1 MADNTK
7 LLGVLTQD
15 GTKAQKTI
23 KDVNDALKTLG
34 KGVNLDLSNIVSSKV
49 NSRLSELKKQIDEVS
64 KAATKMKAPELSQ
77 IKEATQKLQ
86 EYYRAR
92 AELFKATDTRDVDRI
107 SAKIKQLETDMEK
120 YSDAVKSQAEN
131 TKAVLKA
138 QEAYEKTVAE
148 TNKKTSQ
155 EVLKTKEE
163 TAKKEEELINKQ
175 TQMQLSALEMQ
186 AQKAREYGQ
195 QKEQELQKYLE
206 SEQRAAEEQK
216 RIQEAQAKYNVDA
229 LNQQRADREAYIQW
243 WGKALAEQEKEA
255 LKQQNDLYQKV
266 VEKRLEIIQL
276 ENQLNSASG
285 PNAKNTIQQQLNE
298 ARAAYDQYNMSV
310 RQKVETDGK
319 VVQAL
324 QNQQLANA
332 KQLDKTLEDL
342 EAKARQ
348 RAEEI
353 QRLSERWGNQI
364 ATKIGQFSLSMIR
377 DYWNGAIEYAS
388 SYYDKLNEIRTITG
402 KTEEEANRMGKN
414 LRKLAKEMSVTS
426 TELSQAAV
434 TFYRQGLSDAE
445 VNKRLEWVTKYA
457 KLAKIDFE
465 SAAEQITASSNA
477 MSKDIQG
484 DVQRVVD
491 VFLYLGDSAATSGE
505 EIGKAMQ
512 KASASATEFGL
523 SFEWLG
529 SYIATVSEQTRQAP
543 ESIGNAFN
551 SMMARMHSIK
561 QKGFNEEDATKIND
575 VAKALKNINV
585 ELLDSDGNWRKM
597 SDIYS
602 EIASQWDKLDG
613 KTKSYLATVMAGTRQ
628 QNVFFALMNDMS
640 KGIEGGSRAWELYT
654 GAMNAAGTASQKY
667 AVYEESVTAAQDRM
681 KASLEELYS
690 VMQAGPIKDFYN
702 ALSWVID
709 GLARFG
715 TVSVVLPAIAAG
727 ATAQY
732 VATTKFGSGVFA
744 LGNILNAT
752 KAAFMTHP
760 IFAAATIAVGVA
772 ALAGVV
778 GGIIG
783 LFDSSNEKIEE
794 ANEKID
800 TAKTKIE
807 EYQQAQENLR
817 TVNDKLNS
825 GLGLTKEEISDYN
838 KLLDDVSKISPTAKK
853 VVDELRDGVISQKD
867 AYVELNKVLGE
878 NIEKQKEQMRF
889 GAREKLG
896 NYNFKTDDN
905 KNSIMLSRS
914 KFNSSINSAK
924 ARGLVDPLN
933 PWSDKN
939 SDYIKALTRSQANA
953 YSTIEKMAYQN
964 LIDYLKKYEKSSI
977 EEFNNALND
986 YFKQA
991 ETVAQD
997 ALKTEAQ
1004 SLIDSAILLV
1014 DQEMTGVQKGYLTQR
1029 LWDYLLDE
1037 NGMIPAEQMDNFA
1050 SFLLHSVNV
1059 IANDIL
1065 NNTTSSSNRRGLIE
1079 QVFRNIF
1086 GDGEYLKSVLSSYE
1100 SIIDEAA
1107 QSQEITDRITNM
1119 YEELLKSGLSQV
1131 SLEKMFSEG
1140 NMLEDI
1146 VNMDSLQEIL
1156 EKQLIENEFGFEDFF
1171 EGIAKFTKDDWGINQ
1186 ESVVMMLNLLS
1197 AGKATKKE
1205 LKDLFDNESI
1215 KSVDDYNAAL
1225 KKLNQTLNKS
1235 DSGGSVGDDGS
1246 TGIFAEYAK
1255 SIANCQ
1261 KEITKL
1267 DSLIKEIGEEKGLS
1281 LDNVLD
1287 IAETHPEILTL
1298 MGDLD
1303 KLKLKLEEIKE
1314 AEKKSIRDNIKEMAL
1329 DNEDFF
1335 IAYQKQLSGK
1345 HWDIRSNWLSERG
1358 IKNFRDLQEY
1368 YKDDENQLKVINA
1381 ILEYIVNT
1389 TERATTEVKEFKGE
1403 LSGLNKVLEDLTKAN
1418 KAKSALEILK
1428 NPEGQGPE
1436 KIAEAIKLLTT
1447 SFEDLDSN
1455 SPTFIADATAKINEL
1470 ETGAAETAQTF
1481 GVLGQAILD
1490 SMKEARKETTQF
1502 KGDLE
1507 QLRQTAEYVVANGSK
1522 DSIGAFMQKNYQLG
1536 NVDLQNRPKVIDKG
1550 NYETIKSEEFY
1561 LGKGFLTSGENGENE
1576 MDFDYKANAILHI
1589 TPITPD
1595 GKKLTEEELEEYIRE
1610 VLLPAD
1616 DILEA
1621 DKVENGGHGLVLWL
1635 QEVVGDFDEAKL
1647 RAGEFDDLLHLLQEA
1662 YYGDATLEG
1671 FAAKAAKEIEQ
1682 AIASANNYQ
1691 GQLEQLMIALNAG
1704 SIDDVLNKWNLID
1717 PKIQEAITNK
1727 FPQLTVAL
1735 QKAKK
1740 AEEDFGKGS
1749 VQASAATRELAR
1761 VMNNAI
1767 GLNTSKY
1774 FKNTEKAIDG
1784 LSNGTMRAADA
1795 YDAMRK
1801 EAETAIKA
1809 QVEFDT
1815 ATENMRKGVEVSTN
1829 EISNLASLLGV
1840 DAQWMLDNWSQVGP
1854 MLQQAA
1860 DEGQDAFRRLNEAAF
1875 IQITGNAD
1883 VDFSDLEKGLIT
1895 INGLAAETVQRL
1907 LDTGQFTLEE
1917 IPLNTDA
1924 WIFQDGKW
1932 IKERLTGMQQVLKP
1946 TGENPLNKKTSY
1958 KPKTS
1963 SSNRTTT
1970 PRTSSGGRSSGGS
1983 GSGNNSSSASSGQ
1996 SEIEMM
2002 LDAMAQVQK
2011 LYEYQR
2017 NMFQA
2022 EQNYYQQTGE
2032 LQGVILYLKKEGEVL
2047 LGQNKVLEENV
2058 AQIEKLMATK
2068 RKELNSLSQSS
2079 EEYEQ
2084 AASDLKNLQDRHQE
2098 YTKQL
2103 IDNRTQIDKL
2113 NKSIKDQNDAI
2124 RNMEI
2129 DLRNTI
2135 LQAIKD
2141 REALNDRMLQ
2151 GTITTENTIMELIQK
2166 RYEKER
2172 DLILE
2177 STQKQIDALKEERD
2191 LLSEQLQL
2199 RKEQADMQDKAAKL
2213 ADLETK
2219 YARIVADPTRRNE
2232 ALNIQDQI
2240 AKLRDEM
2247 AWESAERE
2255 LKASQQSIDNQVS
2268 SLEDYVE
2275 YVQNWYNQ
2283 LFEHPQ
2289 KLVEEMQSIIVQA
2302 DEDILSWLQ
2311 ANSDEFANATAA
2323 SQQNMINGWTE
2334 MLMNMHGEIKT
2345 YWDEVEQIIA
2355 GGDEAV
2361 IQFLVENS
2369 ADYREAGRLQAQAYV
2384 DQWME
2389 KLNKLALAHKQV
2401 AESMI
2406 YNNYAVIQSM
2416 SGGRSSS
2423 GLSSGSTYMGGGS
2436 SSGSSSSD
2444 SKTNK
2449 NTSSQKKTS
2458 GYTAEFNGT
2467 VGKGKTKDAAYNAL
2481 YNQLGRTLQDY
2492 IWQSPSAVSYAT
2504 FLHGGEANFTG
2515 PAWLDG
2521 TKTRPERIL
2530 DAEQTELFN
2539 TMVKSLE
2546 SIAKIRIPSMPA
2558 FDGDFK
2564 MGSGGVNIGDIILN
2578 IDKLE
2583 DDSDYNEIAEKV
2595 LDVIMERMNRGSV
2608 IGGIRF

>member
-86 EYYRAR
+86 EYYKAR

-107 SAKIKQLETDMEK
+107 SEKIKQLETDMGK

-195 QKEQELQKYLE
+195 QKEQELQKYIEL
-206 SEQRAAEEQK
+206 EQRAAEEQRK
-216 RIQEAQAKYNVDA
+216 TQEAQAKYNVDA

-243 WGKALAEQEKEA
+243 WEQALAQQDKNVAAAYKEILELGKQINSDSTGYNTKNVLAKSLQEKMKAYEQYTKEAKDAALQDEEVLKLQQQIEQEA
-255 LKQQNDLYQKV
+255 
-266 VEKRLEIIQL
+266 
-276 ENQLNSASG
+276 
-285 PNAKNTIQQQLNE
+285 
-298 ARAAYDQYNMSV
+298 
-310 RQKVETDGK
+310 
-319 VVQAL
+319 
-324 QNQQLANA
+324 
-332 KQLDKTLEDL
+332 
-342 EAKARQ
+342 ARQ
-348 RAEEI
+348 ADILAGRAGEWVV
-353 QRLSERWGNQI
+353 R
-364 ATKIGQFSLSMIR
+364 KVGQFSLSMIR

-388 SYYDKLNEIRTITG
+388 SYYDKLNEIRTIAG

-414 LRKLAKEMSVTS
+414 LRKMAKEMSVTS

-667 AVYEESVTAAQDRM
+667 AVYEESITAAQDRM

-702 ALSWVID
+702 VLSWVID
-709 GLARFG
+709 GLANLG
-715 TVSVVLPAIAAG
+715 ESGLIISAA
-727 ATAQY
+727 
-732 VATTKFGSGVFA
+732 
-744 LGNILNAT
+744 
-752 KAAFMTHP
+752 
-760 IFAAATIAVGVA
+760 
-772 ALAGVV
+772 V
-778 GGIIG
+778 GGIMAII
-783 LFDSSNEKIEE
+783 FAVK
-794 ANEKID
+794 
-800 TAKTKIE
+800 
-807 EYQQAQENLR
+807 
-817 TVNDKLNS
+817 
-825 GLGLTKEEISDYN
+825 
-838 KLLDDVSKISPTAKK
+838 
-853 VVDELRDGVISQKD
+853 
-867 AYVELNKVLGE
+867 
-878 NIEKQKEQMRF
+878 
-889 GAREKLG
+889 
-896 NYNFKTDDN
+896 
-905 KNSIMLSRS
+905 
-914 KFNSSINSAK
+914 KFNGAMN
-924 ARGLVDPLN
+924 LLN
-933 PWSDKN
+933 
-939 SDYIKALTRSQANA
+939 
-953 YSTIEKMAYQN
+953 
-964 LIDYLKKYEKSSI
+964 
-977 EEFNNALND
+977 
-986 YFKQA
+986 
-991 ETVAQD
+991 
-997 ALKTEAQ
+997 
-1004 SLIDSAILLV
+1004 
-1014 DQEMTGVQKGYLTQR
+1014 
-1029 LWDYLLDE
+1029 
-1037 NGMIPAEQMDNFA
+1037 
-1050 SFLLHSVNV
+1050 
-1059 IANDIL
+1059 
-1065 NNTTSSSNRRGLIE
+1065 
-1079 QVFRNIF
+1079 
-1086 GDGEYLKSVLSSYE
+1086 SVLSSTASAFMKHPLFAGAAIAVTVAGLLGVFGGLAGEIETTAERYE
-1100 SIIDEAA
+1100 
-1107 QSQEITDRITNM
+1107 
-1119 YEELLKSGLSQV
+1119 
-1131 SLEKMFSEG
+1131 
-1140 NMLEDI
+1140 
-1146 VNMDSLQEIL
+1146 
-1156 EKQLIENEFGFEDFF
+1156 
-1171 EGIAKFTKDDWGINQ
+1171 
-1186 ESVVMMLNLLS
+1186 
-1197 AGKATKKE
+1197 KATKKIEESSEAINKLDGAQRTNIKTFAE
-1205 LKDLFDNESI
+1205 LSSKTKQTTTEQANLKKTMDELSTISYGAKRAIDQFKDGEAEAAETAKELNKQLEAQLENQKKILAFNAGEAIKNMDTSPLVVKNDTYHGITSKGLEELFDMQKPYLKEGEAASWENWVKYYETFMEEVTEEAWREFSASSAGKLQRILVHQEGIQGANNPEEIGQSVENALAAYEDSVKKIKEQAQARLNEQLNNAILSAKVELDPVQKEQLQEKMEKELLSFADDGEFTSYEWGKARDWFQNLVSDLI
-1215 KSVDDYNAAL
+1215 KDSMNVDN
-1225 KKLNQTLNKS
+1225 
-1235 DSGGSVGDDGS
+1235 GEGSVYDSED
-1246 TGIFAEYAK
+1246 ILK
-1255 SIANCQ
+1255 H
-1261 KEITKL
+1261 ITKKML
-1267 DSLIKEIGEEKGLS
+1267 GEDALAEMGTLIEEYGKDSDFVDAVERAYSEMIEAGLSEVDIQKIFKNIPLEDWADINLSRVLADMMGETDFSEIFSWEDADGNIEELSADAKGLMYS
-1281 LDNVLD
+1281 LLNAGV
-1287 IAETHPEILTL
+1287 AA
-1298 MGDLD
+1298 D
-1303 KLKLKLEEIKE
+1303 KLKAALNGTESEEVYIEKLEKIKKAYE
-1314 AEKKSIRDNIKEMAL
+1314 EQGSNDDTGNVIDEKTLQSIVEKQEEYKKLMQLWGDLKSGKQIYYEDLKDFQDTHAELIALHNDAEKFEEAL
-1329 DNEDFF
+1329 SSAISKTVVDLDQQTKDFVLNNKKIF
-1335 IAYQKQLSGK
+1335 ESYAQDYS
-1345 HWDIRSNWLSERG
+1345 DVEG
-1358 IKNFRDLQEY
+1358 INTFQELIDY
-1368 YKDDENQLKVINA
+1368 YKTNNQNKDFIDVSRKVSVIVNQL
-1381 ILEYIVNT
+1381 VNYVSAAKKAEEQ
-1389 TERATTEVKEFKGE
+1389 TEGFAKA
-1403 LSGLNKVLEDLTKAN
+1403 LEDL
-1418 KAKSALEILK
+1418 AKVNDAKEALEILK
-1428 NPEGQGPE
+1428 NPEGKGLDKIE
-1436 KIAEAIKLLTT
+1436 KAYKTLKAIY
-1447 SFEDLDSN
+1447 
-1455 SPTFIADATAKINEL
+1455 PEL
-1470 ETGAAETAQTF
+1470 ENADPSTLITVATQKTEELEASAIAAAESF
-1481 GVLGQAILD
+1481 GEMGKAAVE
-1490 SMKEARKETTQF
+1490 SMREAKKETSQF

-1595 GKKLTEEELEEYIRE
+1595 GKKLTEEELEKYIRE

-1621 DKVENGGHGLVLWL
+1621 DKIENGGRGLVLWL

-1704 SIDDVLNKWNLID
+1704 GIDDVLNKWNLID

-1761 VMNNAI
+1761 VMDNAI

-1815 ATENMRKGVEVSTN
+1815 ATKNMRKGVEVSTN

-1840 DAQWMLDNWSQVGP
+1840 DAQWMLDNWGQVGP

-1883 VDFSDLEKGLIT
+1883 VDFSDLEKGLVT
-1895 INGLAAETVQRL
+1895 INGLAEETVQRL

-1970 PRTSSGGRSSGGS
+1970 PRTSSGGGSSG
-1983 GSGNNSSSASSGQ
+1983 GSGNNSSSASSSQ

-2017 NMFQA
+2017 NMFQT

-2068 RKELNSLSQSS
+2068 REELNSLSQSS

-2213 ADLETK
+2213 ADLEAK

-2247 AWESAERE
+2247 GWESAERE

-2289 KLVEEMQSIIVQA
+2289 KLVEEMQSIIVLA

-2311 ANSDEFANATAA
+2311 ANSDEFADATAA

-2369 ADYREAGRLQAQAYV
+2369 ADYREAGKLQAQAYV

-2423 GLSSGSTYMGGGS
+2423 GLSSGSTYTGGGS

-2564 MGSGGVNIGDIILN
+2564 MGSGGVNVGDIILN